1 LENKNN
7 LSFELNNYVTNDDLL
22 KDAEN
27 NKKKINN
34 STFLVRSSNKFLLND
49 SMIDK
54 RNILVI
60 DNFPIQFNKLID
72 KINVQLIKQKYNFQS
87 NLNIKN
93 YSLNLNTRTINKANK
108 ELKLTE
114 REIDIIMFLK
124 NKDKP
129 QKIEVLQNQIWKYS
143 SELETH
149 TVETHVYRLRK
160 KIKDKFKDNNFIL
173 SHEDGYFIG

>member
-1 LENKNN
+1 MTKQIVNFVELKELYNIFLENKNN

-54 RNILVI
+54 RNMLVI

-124 NKDKP
+124 DKDKP

-160 KIKDKFKDNNFIL
+160 KN
-173 SHEDGYFIG
+173 